1 MKSRPESKEILDA
14 GRHPPV
20 PTHDGTAEA
29 NGSRR
34 RFGPLQEK
42 VMLTL
47 CVLVIVVIAIVALAK
62 RVAKEVL
69 LPPGVATAVSFVKK
83 AFAK

>member
-1 MKSRPESKEILDA
+1 
-14 GRHPPV
+14 
-20 PTHDGTAEA
+20 
-29 NGSRR
+29 
-34 RFGPLQEK
+34 
-42 VMLTL
+42 MLTL

-62 RVAKEVL
+62 RLAKEVL

>member
-1 MKSRPESKEILDA
+1 
-14 GRHPPV
+14 
-20 PTHDGTAEA
+20 
-29 NGSRR
+29 
-34 RFGPLQEK
+34 
-42 VMLTL
+42 MLTL

-69 LPPGVATAVSFVKK
+69 LPPYVTAAMGLVKK